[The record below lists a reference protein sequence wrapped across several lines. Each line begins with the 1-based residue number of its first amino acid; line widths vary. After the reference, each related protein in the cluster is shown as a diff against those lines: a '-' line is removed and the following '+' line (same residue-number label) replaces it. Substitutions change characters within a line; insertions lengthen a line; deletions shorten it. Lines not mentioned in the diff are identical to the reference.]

1 MKKKQKYS
9 KYIYLFSRAGV
20 ISVNNS
26 NNCGNNEVENAIYL
40 QSFWTKYRN
49 KADVRR
55 INCGSKKLNE
65 ILMTKVP
72 HLKMITTNCY

>member
-40 QSFWTKYRN
+40 QSF
-49 KADVRR
+49 
-55 INCGSKKLNE
+55 
-65 ILMTKVP
+65 
-72 HLKMITTNCY
+72 